1 MSELVSQKLM
11 LVTLAMSSIIFSLL
25 ITAISFEF
33 LSEEIAKVFVV
44 PVLVAAM
51 FISAGVIITSFKSST

>member
-1 MSELVSQKLM
+1 M

-44 PVLVAAM
+44 PILVAAM